1 MRGEASMVLR
11 HLPSPPVARYSV
23 RMPSR
28 LETLVAGYPS
38 MLVGYS
44 GGVDSTLLAVVCRRV
59 LGRERMLA
67 ALGISA
73 SYPADQHAQ
82 ALEVARAFDLP
93 LQEVR
98 TDELDDANYVAN
110 APRRCYFC
118 KRELW
123 TKLGAVARERG
134 IAVVADGTNADDLG
148 QHRPGLKAA
157 AERDI
162 RSPLAEAGYTK
173 ADVRA
178 EARALGIPVWDA
190 PAAPCLSSRIRYG
203 LSVTPGRLRQV
214 EQGEALLRAL
224 GVKGDLRLRHWG
236 EEARIEVL
244 PSQFAVVRAHRDR
257 VATGL
262 LGLGFQRVAL
272 RLGGY

>member
-110 APRRCYFC
+110 APSRCYFC

-134 IAVVADGTNADDLG
+134 IAVVADG
-148 QHRPGLKAA
+148 
-157 AERDI
+157 
-162 RSPLAEAGYTK
+162 TK